1 MTGATLLVELLTE
14 ELPPKALPKLGQAF
28 ADGIAAGLRTR
39 GLAAADGAFRWFA
52 TPRRL
57 AVTLAGV
64 LPEAAAREVTEKI
77 MPVSVALDASGQPTA
92 ALTKKLEAKGIPLS
106 AVAGFERRLDGK
118 AEALFYT
125 STVPGAKL
133 AEVLGGIVQDAL
145 KALPIPKVMRWGDG
159 DATFVRPAHKLTML
173 HGTSVVPGS
182 VLDIQSGRSTRG
194 HRFMSRG
201 DIDIASADAYE
212 PTLLAEGKVI
222 PDFAER
228 RADIEKQLVTE
239 AGRQGATLGEYADLL
254 DEVTALVEHP
264 TVYVGEFE
272 AEFLA
277 VPQEC
282 LILTMRANQKYFPL
296 FDVEGKLLNRFL
308 IVSNMQMEDPSN
320 IVTGNQRVVR
330 PRLSDARFFFE
341 QDIKAGLT
349 PRVVK
354 LGSVVYHNKLGSLGD
369 RVQRM
374 SIVARKV
381 AALLGADENLA
392 NRAALLSKAD
402 LLTDMVGEFPEL
414 QGTMGRYY
422 ALAEGALPVVA
433 EAIEQHYRPRF
444 AGDALPDTNI
454 GRALALADKL
464 DSLVGFFG
472 IGQLP
477 TGDRDPFGLRRA
489 ALGVLRILMESPLP
503 LDLVALIDESAASYA
518 PGLLGSEL
526 PGPLFD
532 FMLERLR
539 NQLREAGHAQD
550 VVDAVLALKPTR
562 IDLVV
567 PKLQAV
573 VAFQQLPEAAALAA
587 ANKRI
592 VNILKKADVTPGE
605 PDVALL
611 AEDAEKALFH
621 AIVEVAPLARSH
633 FQNEDYTDALRVL
646 AGLRAAVD
654 RFFDE
659 VMVMAEEPLVRQN
672 RLALL
677 GQLAGLMNQV
687 ADISRLSA

>member
-1 MTGATLLVELLTE
+1 
-14 ELPPKALPKLGQAF
+14 
-28 ADGIAAGLRTR
+28 
-39 GLAAADGAFRWFA
+39 
-52 TPRRL
+52 
-57 AVTLAGV
+57 
-64 LPEAAAREVTEKI
+64 
-77 MPVSVALDASGQPTA
+77 
-92 ALTKKLEAKGIPLS
+92 
-106 AVAGFERRLDGK
+106 
-118 AEALFYT
+118 
-125 STVPGAKL
+125 
-133 AEVLGGIVQDAL
+133 
-145 KALPIPKVMRWGDG
+145 
-159 DATFVRPAHKLTML
+159 
-173 HGTSVVPGS
+173 
-182 VLDIQSGRSTRG
+182 
-194 HRFMSRG
+194 
-201 DIDIASADAYE
+201 
-212 PTLLAEGKVI
+212 
-222 PDFAER
+222 
-228 RADIEKQLVTE
+228 
-239 AGRQGATLGEYADLL
+239 
-254 DEVTALVEHP
+254 
-264 TVYVGEFE
+264 
-272 AEFLA
+272 
-277 VPQEC
+277 
-282 LILTMRANQKYFPL
+282 
-296 FDVEGKLLNRFL
+296 
-308 IVSNMQMEDPSN
+308 MQMEDPSN

>member
-1 MTGATLLVELLTE
+1 
-14 ELPPKALPKLGQAF
+14 
-28 ADGIAAGLRTR
+28 
-39 GLAAADGAFRWFA
+39 
-52 TPRRL
+52 
-57 AVTLAGV
+57 
-64 LPEAAAREVTEKI
+64 
-77 MPVSVALDASGQPTA
+77 
-92 ALTKKLEAKGIPLS
+92 
-106 AVAGFERRLDGK
+106 
-118 AEALFYT
+118 
-125 STVPGAKL
+125 
-133 AEVLGGIVQDAL
+133 
-145 KALPIPKVMRWGDG
+145 
-159 DATFVRPAHKLTML
+159 
-173 HGTSVVPGS
+173 
-182 VLDIQSGRSTRG
+182 
-194 HRFMSRG
+194 
-201 DIDIASADAYE
+201 
-212 PTLLAEGKVI
+212 
-222 PDFAER
+222 
-228 RADIEKQLVTE
+228 
-239 AGRQGATLGEYADLL
+239 
-254 DEVTALVEHP
+254 
-264 TVYVGEFE
+264 VGEFE

-503 LDLVALIDESAASYA
+503 LDLVALINESADSFA

>member
-1 MTGATLLVELLTE
+1 
-14 ELPPKALPKLGQAF
+14 
-28 ADGIAAGLRTR
+28 
-39 GLAAADGAFRWFA
+39 
-52 TPRRL
+52 
-57 AVTLAGV
+57 
-64 LPEAAAREVTEKI
+64 
-77 MPVSVALDASGQPTA
+77 
-92 ALTKKLEAKGIPLS
+92 
-106 AVAGFERRLDGK
+106 
-118 AEALFYT
+118 
-125 STVPGAKL
+125 
-133 AEVLGGIVQDAL
+133 
-145 KALPIPKVMRWGDG
+145 
-159 DATFVRPAHKLTML
+159 
-173 HGTSVVPGS
+173 
-182 VLDIQSGRSTRG
+182 
-194 HRFMSRG
+194 
-201 DIDIASADAYE
+201 
-212 PTLLAEGKVI
+212 
-222 PDFAER
+222 
-228 RADIEKQLVTE
+228 
-239 AGRQGATLGEYADLL
+239 
-254 DEVTALVEHP
+254 
-264 TVYVGEFE
+264 
-272 AEFLA
+272 
-277 VPQEC
+277 
-282 LILTMRANQKYFPL
+282 
-296 FDVEGKLLNRFL
+296 
-308 IVSNMQMEDPSN
+308 
-320 IVTGNQRVVR
+320 
-330 PRLSDARFFFE
+330 
-341 QDIKAGLT
+341 
-349 PRVVK
+349 
-354 LGSVVYHNKLGSLGD
+354 
-369 RVQRM
+369 
-374 SIVARKV
+374 
-381 AALLGADENLA
+381 
-392 NRAALLSKAD
+392 ALLSKAD

-422 ALAEGALPVVA
+422 AQAEGALPVVA

>member
-1 MTGATLLVELLTE
+1 MA
-14 ELPPKALPKLGQAF
+14 
-28 ADGIAAGLRTR
+28 
-39 GLAAADGAFRWFA
+39 
-52 TPRRL
+52 
-57 AVTLAGV
+57 
-64 LPEAAAREVTEKI
+64 
-77 MPVSVALDASGQPTA
+77 
-92 ALTKKLEAKGIPLS
+92 
-106 AVAGFERRLDGK
+106 
-118 AEALFYT
+118 
-125 STVPGAKL
+125 GAKL
-133 AEVLGGIVQDAL
+133 AEGLAGIVQDAL

-182 VLDIQSGRSTRG
+182 VLDIQSGRTTRG

-381 AALLGADENLA
+381 AGLLGADENLA

-489 ALGVLRILMESPLP
+489 ALGVLRILMEGPLP
-503 LDLVALIDESAASYA
+503 LDLAALIKESAASFA
-518 PGLLGSEL
+518 PGLLTS
-526 PGPLFD
+526 PVDGPLFD